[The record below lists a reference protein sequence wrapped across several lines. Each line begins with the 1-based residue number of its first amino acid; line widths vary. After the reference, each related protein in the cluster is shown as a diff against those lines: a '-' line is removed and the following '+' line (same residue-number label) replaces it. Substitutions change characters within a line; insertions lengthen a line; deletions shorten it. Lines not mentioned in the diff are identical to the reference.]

1 MIISGFSGV
10 QPRIGVRAKARPGMT
25 NSYAAPSSISENLSY
40 AGGHTRYE
48 LARGKLRAIV
58 IGLRHCH
65 AALQCPPFLYLQSS
79 GTTKMSKPTKL
90 FDTYKLGPLTLPN
103 RFVMAPL
110 TRNRAVAGLVPSP
123 LAIEY
128 YGQRASAGLLISE
141 ASQISQQGQGYQ
153 DTPGIYSREQ
163 IAGWRKVTDRV
174 HGRGG
179 RIFLQAWHVG
189 RISHTSLQVNDGAP
203 VAPSAIRAKGKTFVN
218 NTFTDISEPRAL
230 ALEEI
235 PGIIES
241 FKRGAANAIEAGFDG
256 VEIHGANGY
265 LLDQFAKDGTNKR
278 TDAYGGSIE
287 NRAKLMLEVS
297 RVVSAEIG
305 AERTGIR
312 ISPVTPA
319 NDVSDSNPQ
328 PLFDYI
334 VDHLNALKLV
344 YIHVIEGATGGPR
357 DVAPFDYG
365 SLRKRFKGAYIANN
379 GYDFELA
386 TKVLAANEADLI
398 AFGKPF
404 ISNPDLVE
412 RLKQGAPLN
421 APDKATFYGGG
432 AKGYT
437 DYPALDNVL
446 DAAQ

>member
-1 MIISGFSGV
+1 
-10 QPRIGVRAKARPGMT
+10 
-25 NSYAAPSSISENLSY
+25 
-40 AGGHTRYE
+40 
-48 LARGKLRAIV
+48 
-58 IGLRHCH
+58 
-65 AALQCPPFLYLQSS
+65 
-79 GTTKMSKPTKL
+79 MSTPTKL
-90 FDTYKLGPLTLPN
+90 FEPFQLGPITLPN
-103 RFVMAPL
+103 RLVMAPL
-110 TRNRAVAGLVPSP
+110 TRNRAIAGLVPNP

-128 YGQRASAGLLISE
+128 YGQRASAGLLVTE
-141 ASQISQQGQGYQ
+141 ASQVSRQGQGYQ

-163 IAGWRKVTDRV
+163 VAGWRKVTARV
-174 HGRGG
+174 HEHGG
-179 RIFLQAWHVG
+179 RIFIQLWHVG
-189 RISHTSLQVNDGAP
+189 RISHVELQENHQAP
-203 VAPSAIRAKGKTFVN
+203 VAPSALRAKGKTFVN
-218 NTFTDISEPRAL
+218 GTFADVSQPRAL
-230 ALEEI
+230 TLEEI

-241 FKRGAANAIEAGFDG
+241 FRRGAANALEAGFDG

-278 TDAYGGSIE
+278 SDAYGGLIE

-297 RVVSAEIG
+297 KVVAAEAG

-357 DVAPFDYG
+357 DIAPFDYA
-365 SLRKRFKGAYIANN
+365 SLRRRFKGAYIANN

-386 TKVLAANEADLI
+386 TKVLAEGAADLI

-404 ISNPDLVE
+404 LANPDLVE
-412 RLKQGAPLN
+412 RLKRGAPLN

-437 DYPALDNVL
+437 DYPTLQAAE
-446 DAAQ
+446 AAQ